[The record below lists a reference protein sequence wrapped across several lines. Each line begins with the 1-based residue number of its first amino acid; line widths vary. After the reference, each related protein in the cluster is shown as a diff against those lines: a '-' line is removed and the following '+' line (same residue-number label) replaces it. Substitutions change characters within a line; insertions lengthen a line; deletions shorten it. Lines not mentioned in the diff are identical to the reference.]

1 MNPYA
6 RFEQNAGFYAVFM
19 EQPPQR
25 QAEILR
31 STAEFYRGR
40 GTDNDL
46 KQAHDLEHEAH
57 LIENWDSITR
67 GNI

>member
-1 MNPYA
+1 MNPYE
-6 RFEQNAGFYAVFM
+6 RFEKSAGFYAVFM

-31 STAEFYRGR
+31 STADFFRNRGAE
-40 GTDNDL
+40 GDI

-67 GNI
+67 GTI